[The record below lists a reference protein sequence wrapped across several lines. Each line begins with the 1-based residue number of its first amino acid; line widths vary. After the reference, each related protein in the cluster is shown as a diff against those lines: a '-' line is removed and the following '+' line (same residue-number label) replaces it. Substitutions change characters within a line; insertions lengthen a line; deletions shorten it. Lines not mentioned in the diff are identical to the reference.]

1 MNPNRPARL
10 NRTVLAVLGLL
21 LLLTGAFVLLVG
33 SGAAP
38 TVTARLPAR
47 ADVPMLPDGFVAPAW
62 LPWVGLAAAAVV
74 GLAALGWLVA
84 QPARAPATGTWQ
96 LADDP
101 RGGTTELDTATA
113 AAPLAEEISTYAG
126 VRAAT
131 ARLAG
136 AHQHPSCTCASPPR
150 TAHPCP
156 TCDTGSTNSPSRGWS
171 ARSTSPLSTPTSSYA
186 LPGGEPTPASG
197 SADGRPSAHA
207 FGPSS
212 PSPVV

>member
-21 LLLTGAFVLLVG
+21 LLLTGAFVFLVG

-38 TVTARLPAR
+38 TVTARLPVR

-62 LPWVGLAAAAVV
+62 LPWVGVAAAVVV

-84 QPARAPATGTWQ
+84 QTARAPATGTWQ

-136 AHQHPSCTCASPPR
+136 AHQHPQLHMRVTAEDGASLPDLRHRIDELAVPR
-150 TAHPCP
+150 LVGALDLPAL
-156 TCDTGSTNSPSRGWS
+156 DADLVLRLTGR
-171 ARSTSPLSTPTSSYA
+171 
-186 LPGGEPTPASG
+186 
-197 SADGRPSAHA
+197 
-207 FGPSS
+207 
-212 PSPVV
+212 